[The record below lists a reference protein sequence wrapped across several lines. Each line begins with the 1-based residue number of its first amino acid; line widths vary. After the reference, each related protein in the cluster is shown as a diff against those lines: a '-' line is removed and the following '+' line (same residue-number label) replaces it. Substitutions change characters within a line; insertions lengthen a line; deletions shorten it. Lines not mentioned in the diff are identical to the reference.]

1 MSKRIETAER
11 TDLRR
16 TWESYRDQAVLE
28 LGNHCRGGSVL
39 RPAAIKAG
47 KLEAD
52 VFTGPWHHWQTLL
65 SEDALEWFAD
75 NPRLTWSQFM
85 AEMKPAGVDM
95 RSQERGAAAVR
106 NLEQLRLDLA
116 MRAQWL
122 IDAREAGITWPALED
137 ATGMTRVALNNLV
150 KKHTGGKLP

>member
-1 MSKRIETAER
+1 M
-11 TDLRR
+11 
-16 TWESYRDQAVLE
+16 TWEAYRDSAIAS
-28 LGNHCRGGSVL
+28 LGNHCRGGHVL
-39 RPAAIKAG
+39 KPAARAKG
-47 KLEAD
+47 KTEHD

-65 SEDALEWFAD
+65 TEDALEWFAD
-75 NPRLTWSQFM
+75 NPRLTWSAFM
-85 AEMKPAGVDM
+85 AEMKPQGVDM
-95 RSQERGAAAVR
+95 RSAEKGAAAVR
-106 NLEQLRLDLA
+106 NLEQLRLDLG